1 MTKPK
6 AQVTGCDL
14 KKRTQFPAGKVNV
27 KSFEKRGYEKKTRRG
42 LRENKPKQT
51 EFHTAARTKGVGKRE
66 KLPGAPAH

>member
-42 LRENKPKQT
+42 LRANE
-51 EFHTAARTKGVGKRE
+51 RSGKKR
-66 KLPGAPAH
+66 KIAWGTCSLTG